1 MWQGNNNSFYFFN
14 KDGTWSWDSDGQK
27 ILLNPENQ
35 GRWWIE
41 GDVIHIQDLS
51 GLAPCP
57 KEQIGAYQAM
67 LTGDSLAMAAVSDPC
82 QPRIASPRRG
92 LPLGRSNR
100 IPFSYDCSIWWEVFS
115 AGTPGPPAVTISSLR

>member
-1 MWQGNNNSFYFFN
+1 MWQGNNNSYYFFN

-51 GLAPCP
+51 GTAPCP
-57 KEQIGAYQAM
+57 KDQIGAYQAV
-67 LTGDSLAMAAVSDPC
+67 LSGDNLAMAAVSDPC
-82 QPRIASPRRG
+82 QPRIGQTSGTYTRQA
-92 LPLGRSNR
+92 
-100 IPFSYDCSIWWEVFS
+100 
-115 AGTPGPPAVTISSLR
+115 AGP